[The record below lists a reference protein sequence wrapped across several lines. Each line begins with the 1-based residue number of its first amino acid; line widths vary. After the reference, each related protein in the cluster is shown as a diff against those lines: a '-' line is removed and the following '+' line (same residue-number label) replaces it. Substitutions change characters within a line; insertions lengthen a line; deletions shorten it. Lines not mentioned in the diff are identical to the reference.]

1 MDWTEIVFSLVSV
14 VLTALASWGVSKLIA
29 FLNSKIEDEKAAELA
44 TDAVMAVYN
53 AVKAT
58 YQTYVQA
65 IKGTDMWTAEAQEK
79 ALKMALETAKASMTE
94 EVKAYIEEHF
104 GDLDEW
110 LKSQTESTLY
120 DLKNTNNA
128 A

>member
-29 FLNSKIEDEKAAELA
+29 FLNSKIENEKAAELA

-94 EVKAYIEEHF
+94 EVKAYIKEHF

-120 DLKNTNNA
+120 DLKNTNNVA
-128 A
+128 

>member
-29 FLNSKIEDEKAAELA
+29 FLNSKIENEKAAELA

-94 EVKAYIEEHF
+94 EVKAYIKEHF

>member
-29 FLNSKIEDEKAAELA
+29 FLNSKIENEKAAELA

-94 EVKAYIEEHF
+94 EVKSYIEEHF

>member
-1 MDWTEIVFSLVSV
+1 
-14 VLTALASWGVSKLIA
+14 
-29 FLNSKIEDEKAAELA
+29 
-44 TDAVMAVYN
+44 
-53 AVKAT
+53 
-58 YQTYVQA
+58 
-65 IKGTDMWTAEAQEK
+65 MWTAEAQEK

>member
-29 FLNSKIEDEKAAELA
+29 FLNSKIENEKAAELA
-44 TDAVMAVYN
+44 TDAVRAVYN

-94 EVKAYIEEHF
+94 EVKAYIKEHF